1 MCQFLERLGVDFRV
15 GLPLVS
21 WCVLSLVFALSG
33 PFGSYETLGF
43 PHRLMLWGAVTAAA
57 TLLGMALRRAL
68 LWHPGL
74 SDTRRRVFLTAFC
87 TALILS
93 WPLQALT
100 NQITPPTTH
109 PALFEIALFVFA
121 TSLATGVFYASFD
134 PPQRPTAA
142 VPDAG
147 PLYPRIVQRL
157 DPGLQG
163 RLISMM
169 VRDHYVD
176 VTTTAGRGSVLIRFA
191 DAMVEAEDE
200 PGAQVHRS
208 HWVAWWA
215 VERAEKAGG
224 KVLLHL
230 QGAAPVPV
238 SRTYRPTVEARGLV

>member
-1 MCQFLERLGVDFRV
+1 MAFPF
-15 GLPLVS
+15 VS
-21 WCVLSLVFALSG
+21 WSVLSLVFALSG
-33 PFGSYETLGF
+33 PFGSYEALGF
-43 PHRLMLWGAVTAAA
+43 PRRLVLWGAVTAVA
-57 TLLGMALRRAL
+57 TLLAMVLRGALRR
-68 LWHPGL
+68 HPDL
-74 SDTRRRVFLTAFC
+74 SETRRTVFLTAFC

-100 NQITPPTTH
+100 NQISAPTTH
-109 PALFEIALFVFA
+109 PALFEVAVFIFA
-121 TSLATGVFYASFD
+121 TSLATGAFYASFD
-134 PPQRPTAA
+134 PPQSQQGEPNPAA
-142 VPDAG
+142 EAEDPA
-147 PLYPRIVQRL
+147 PLHPRIVQRL
-157 DPGLQG
+157 DPGMQG
-163 RLISMM
+163 RLISMT

-176 VTTTAGRGSVLIRFA
+176 VITTAGRGSVLIRFA